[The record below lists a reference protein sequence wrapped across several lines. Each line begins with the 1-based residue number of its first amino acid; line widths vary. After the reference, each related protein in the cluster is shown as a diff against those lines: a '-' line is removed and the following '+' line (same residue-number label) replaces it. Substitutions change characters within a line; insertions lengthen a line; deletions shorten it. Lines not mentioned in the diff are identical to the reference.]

1 MFTLEF
7 WKATFIRA
15 IRTFAESMLA
25 YIGTGA
31 IVLKDVDWLA
41 ALSAG
46 GLGFV
51 IAILMAL
58 ATGIPEAP
66 KTAPTNEIINDS
78 FDDINPKLD
87 NASLLLTN
95 DLEYAIS
102 IAENNL
108 EYSYDKI
115 YGNVKLNIQSK
126 VPDKLANY

>member
-7 WKATFIRA
+7 WKATLVRA
-15 IRTFAESMLA
+15 VRTFAESMLA

-66 KTAPTNEIINDS
+66 KEKTE
-78 FDDINPKLD
+78 
-87 NASLLLTN
+87 
-95 DLEYAIS
+95 
-102 IAENNL
+102 
-108 EYSYDKI
+108 
-115 YGNVKLNIQSK
+115 
-126 VPDKLANY
+126 